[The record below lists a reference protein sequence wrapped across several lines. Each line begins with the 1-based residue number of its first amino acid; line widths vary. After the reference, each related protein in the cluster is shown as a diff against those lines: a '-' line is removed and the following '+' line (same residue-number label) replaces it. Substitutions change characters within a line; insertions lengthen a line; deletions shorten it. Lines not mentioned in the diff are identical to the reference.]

1 MAEDN
6 KLLTDQLLDNI
17 STQFSTVITDL
28 NETKKAIE
36 LTGVISSGKT
46 NTLPGEITKI
56 QNKTIE
62 KLKKEKTIDGLVDGE
77 FDLGVGMLFNNFIL
91 LSSGRL
97 NSNPF
102 SLILYET
109 FFIISLLILSS
120 LALLKILYSPFNL
133 SVTKKS

>member
-46 NTLPGEITKI
+46 NTLPEEITKI

-62 KLKKEKTIDGLVDGE
+62 KLKKEKTVDGLVDGE
-77 FDLGVGMLFNNFIL
+77 FDLGVGMLFNNFI
-91 LSSGRL
+91 
-97 NSNPF
+97 NP
-102 SLILYET
+102 ET
-109 FFIISLLILSS
+109 CTN
-120 LALLKILYSPFNL
+120 YN
-133 SVTKKS
+133 T